1 MANAE
6 VRSTKVRDRQ
16 IENGPLLFERELV
29 QRVTVV
35 ACPECNEAIYTVV
48 GDTTDYNV
56 AYKMPNGR
64 IYAKNVKA
72 EEADKILTIAMYLK
86 LDGDTGEVEGGFGF

>member
-1 MANAE
+1 MNNYKELTDLLKEKEMWYYGWA
-6 VRSTKVRDRQ
+6 KPGQ
-16 IENGPLLFERELV
+16 IFINQGRRP
-29 QRVTVV
+29 
-35 ACPECNEAIYTVV
+35 AAIVV